1 MSKITVAL
9 LNYNG
14 KTHLKNY
21 LPSVVQFSNDH
32 EIIVIDNGSTDGS
45 VELLKSDF
53 PSVRI
58 ITYSENYGF
67 CGGYN
72 KALKEI
78 TSEFVVLLNTDVQVS
93 EGWIEPILKL
103 MESDSN
109 LAAVQPKI
117 LDLKKK
123 THFEYAGAS
132 GGYLDILGYP
142 FCRGRVFHTIEEDQN
157 QYQETQ
163 DVFWASGASLFVRRS
178 AYLEAGGLDEDF
190 FAHMEEIDLCW
201 RFWNLGYSVKVCPE
215 SVIYHLGGG
224 TLDKSSPKKTYLNFR
239 NGLNILL
246 KNEKTA
252 DLFWKFPIRLAL
264 DWLAIAQFSILSG
277 LPHGVA
283 IIKAH
288 FHFMRS
294 IPCQMRKRK
303 SALRVSKNNPRYK
316 GLVIWDYF
324 IRQKKTYGK
333 INP

>member
-1 MSKITVAL
+1 MSKISVAL

-14 KTHLKNY
+14 KTHLENF
-21 LPSVVQFSNDH
+21 LPSVVQFSTGYD
-32 EIIVIDNGSTDGS
+32 IVVIDNGSTDDS
-45 VELLKSDF
+45 LEFLQSNY
-53 PSVRI
+53 PTVRVI
-58 ITYSENYGF
+58 SYKENYGF

-72 KALKEI
+72 RALKELEH
-78 TSEFVVLLNTDVQVS
+78 EFVVLLNTDVQVS

-103 MESDSN
+103 MESDN
-109 LAAVQPKI
+109 RLAAVQPKI

-178 AYLEAGGLDEDF
+178 AYFEAGGLDEDF

-201 RFWNLGYSVKVCPE
+201 RFWNLGYKVKVCPE
-215 SVIYHLGGG
+215 SVVYHLGGG
-224 TLDKSSPKKTYLNFR
+224 TLDKSSPRKTYLNFR

-246 KNEKTA
+246 KNENTS
-252 DLFWKFPIRLAL
+252 DLFWKLPIRLFL

-277 LPHGVA
+277 LPHGAA
-283 IIKAH
+283 IIRAH
-288 FHFMRS
+288 FDFTRS
-294 IPCQMRKRK
+294 ISCQIRKRK
-303 SALRVSKNNPRYK
+303 SLIRKSQNNPRYS

-324 IRQKKTYGK
+324 IRRKKTYLK
-333 INP
+333 INT

>member
-1 MSKITVAL
+1 MSKISVAL

-14 KTHLKNY
+14 KTHLENF
-21 LPSVVQFSNDH
+21 LPSVVQFSNGYD
-32 EIIVIDNGSTDGS
+32 IVVIDNGSTDDTL
-45 VELLKSDF
+45 EFLKSNY
-53 PSVRI
+53 PTVRVI
-58 ITYSENYGF
+58 SYAENSGF

-72 KALKEI
+72 KALKELEH
-78 TSEFVVLLNTDVQVS
+78 EFVVLLNTDVQVT
-93 EGWIEPILKL
+93 EGWIDPILKL

-142 FCRGRVFHTIEEDQN
+142 FCRGRVFHTIEEDKN

-178 AYLEAGGLDEDF
+178 AYFEAGGLDEDF

-201 RFWNLGYSVKVCPE
+201 RFWNLGYKVKVCPE
-215 SVIYHLGGG
+215 SVVYHLGGG

-239 NGLNILL
+239 NGLSILL
-246 KNEKTA
+246 KNENTS
-252 DLFWKFPIRLAL
+252 DLSWKFPIRLFL
-264 DWLAIAQFSILSG
+264 DWLAIIQFSILSG

-283 IIKAH
+283 IIRAH
-288 FHFMRS
+288 FDFMRS
-294 IPCQMRKRK
+294 IPCQIRKRK
-303 SALRVSKNNPRYK
+303 SSIRTSQNNPRYR
-316 GLVIWDYF
+316 GLIIWDYF
-324 IRQKKTYGK
+324 IRRKKTYLK
-333 INP
+333 INS